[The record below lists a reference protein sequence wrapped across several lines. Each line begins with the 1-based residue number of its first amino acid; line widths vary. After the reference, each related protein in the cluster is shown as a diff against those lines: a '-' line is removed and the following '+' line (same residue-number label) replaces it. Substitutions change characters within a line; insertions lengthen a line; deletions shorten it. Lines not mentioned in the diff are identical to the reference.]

1 MIRTTFFILISVF
14 LLQAC
19 SQEQQ
24 VIEPGAEESVT
35 QGYQPQV
42 NGVLATLAQDDDPD
56 SKTFQ
61 TLDGRGFDIQLF
73 AGEKV
78 FVNFWATWCAPCI
91 KELPDLEQLG
101 QKLNGQAMVYLV
113 NFGENTKTI
122 EAFKAKKP
130 ELFGDH
136 TVLLKDAKMS
146 GLKAYGLRGVPT
158 TVLINA
164 SGEAVES
171 IQGMKDWGADDIVN
185 EIKAKILP

>member
-1 MIRTTFFILISVF
+1 MMGSGSFSRRAWLT
-14 LLQAC
+14 A
-19 SQEQQ
+19 
-24 VIEPGAEESVT
+24 GAALGLGAGFAAWRYREADV
-35 QGYQPQV
+35 
-42 NGVLATLAQDDDPD
+42 PD
-56 SKTFQ
+56 EAVRGLFSETFQ
-61 TLDGRGFDIQLF
+61 GLDGQPRPMAAYQGKPLLL
-73 AGEKV
+73 
-78 FVNFWATWCAPCI
+78 NFWATWCAPCI
-91 KELPDLEQLG
+91 KELPDLERLG
-101 QKLNGQAMVYLV
+101 QKLNGQATVYLV

-158 TVLINA
+158 TVLINT

-171 IQGMKDWGADDIVN
+171 IQGMKDWGADDIVS